1 MITAQDN
8 ATLARTIYNLF
19 NQRKLDEATIHLT
32 PEIKLIT
39 IPLNQNY
46 AGHEGFKKLAQKL
59 VTAIPDLRIEV
70 KNVVATEEAVAIE
83 YIGRGTHTG
92 PFAATSGT
100 IQPTSKKLELQVSEF
115 MTLKNGKIAESR
127 IYFDSAALL
136 KQLGIPKLV

>member
-8 ATLARTIYNLF
+8 VTLARTIYNLF
-19 NQRKLDEATIHLT
+19 NQRKLDEATTHLA
-32 PEIKLIT
+32 PEVKLIT

-46 AGHEGFKKLAQKL
+46 AGHEGFQKLAEKL
-59 VTAIPDLRIEV
+59 ITAIPDCRIEV

-92 PFAATSGT
+92 PFAASTGT
-100 IQPTSKKLELQVSEF
+100 IQPTSKKVELQVCEF
-115 MTLKNGKIAESR
+115 LKLKNGKIAESH

-136 KQLGIPKLV
+136 RQLGITKLL